1 MTSSDWLP
9 TACILC
15 ECNCGIV
22 VQVDDRRLA
31 RIRGDKAHPGSAGYT
46 CNKAL
51 RLDHY
56 QNNRARLSSPM
67 RRRADGTYEEIDWD
81 TAIVEIAEGF
91 KQIRDTHGGDKIFY
105 YGGGGQGNHLGGAYS
120 GAFLK
125 ALGSRYRS
133 NALAQEKTGEAWV
146 DFQLYGGHTRGE
158 FENAEVSVFV
168 GKNPWM
174 SQSFPRARVVLNEIA
189 KDPGRSMIVID
200 PVVTDTAKMADFHL
214 RVQPGCDAWCLAAL
228 AAVLVQENLCNE
240 AFLAAHVH
248 GVDTVRAALQEVPV
262 ADYAQR
268 CRVDEELLR
277 AAARRIGTAASVS
290 VFEDLG
296 IQQAPNSTVCSYLNK
311 LLWILTG
318 NFAKKG
324 GQHLHSSFAPLF
336 SQVSGR
342 TPVTGAPIIAGLIP
356 GNVVPEE
363 ILTEHPDRFR
373 AMIVE
378 RGNPAHSLADS
389 AACRAAFQAL
399 ELMVVVDVA
408 MTETA
413 RLAHYVLPA
422 ASQFEKPEATFFN
435 FEFPRNGFQLR
446 RPLFPPLPG
455 TLPEPE
461 IWARLVRALGV
472 VDEADLRPLREA
484 AAQGRQAY
492 TEAFLAAAATNPTVA
507 KLTAYVLY
515 ETLGP
520 TLPDGLAG
528 AAALWGLA
536 QKTAMAYPDAVR
548 RAGHADGNALFDAIL
563 ERPSG
568 VTFTVHNY
576 EDDFALISHPDHKIA
591 LEIPEMLA
599 EIRSLTQTPSRLTT
613 PQLPIVLSVGE
624 RRAYTANDIFRDPS
638 WRKRD
643 ANGALRVSVEDAQAL
658 GLADGCLARITTAA
672 GSAEATVEVTETMLA
687 GHAALPNGFGLDY
700 TGDDGRTVVAG
711 VAPNALTSTRW
722 RDPYAGT
729 PGTSTCPPPSA
740 EQTQNR
746 PFGSPN
752 GRFCVCSR
760 GLSLVPDPD
769 PALRVQKQRVILGD
783 VEGLIKSVHVANHT
797 VAPELRRGVRIDRQP
812 ADCFGCTRF
821 GSPYL
826 CPAEEHPLHAGQ
838 PVDNRS
844 GVAVQRELVSQ
855 QGDRQPA
862 QVADV
867 LAYGERALHMRRA
880 GVVDE
885 IARRVSVVLLDQRFG
900 AGGELGAIVV
910 GPPIDQI
917 AVAVVFGALIV
928 ETVPDLVPD
937 HRPDPAVVGGLVGLR
952 IEKWWL

>member
-200 PVVTDTAKMADFHL
+200 PVVTDIAKMADFHL

-268 CRVDEELLR
+268 CGVDEELLR

-378 RGNPAHSLADS
+378 SGNPAHSLADS

-729 PGTSTCPPPSA
+729 PWHKH
-740 EQTQNR
+740 
-746 PFGSPN
+746 
-752 GRFCVCSR
+752 
-760 GLSLVPDPD
+760 VP
-769 PALRVQKQRVILGD
+769 AAI
-783 VEGLIKSVHVANHT
+783 
-797 VAPELRRGVRIDRQP
+797 
-812 ADCFGCTRF
+812 
-821 GSPYL
+821 
-826 CPAEEHPLHAGQ
+826 
-838 PVDNRS
+838 
-844 GVAVQRELVSQ
+844 
-855 QGDRQPA
+855 
-862 QVADV
+862 
-867 LAYGERALHMRRA
+867 RRA
-880 GVVDE
+880 DAE
-885 IARRVSVVLLDQRFG
+885 S
-900 AGGELGAIVV
+900 
-910 GPPIDQI
+910 PI
-917 AVAVVFGALIV
+917 
-928 ETVPDLVPD
+928 
-937 HRPDPAVVGGLVGLR
+937 
-952 IEKWWL
+952 W

>member
-1 MTSSDWLP
+1 VTTTEWQP

-22 VQVDDRRLA
+22 VQLEDRKLA
-31 RIRGDKAHPGSAGYT
+31 RIRGDKEHPGTQGYT

-56 QNNRARLSSPM
+56 QNNRARLTSPM
-67 RRRADGTYEEIDWD
+67 RRRADGTFEEIDWD

-91 KQIRDTHGGDKIFY
+91 KHIRDTYGGDKIFY
-105 YGGGGQGNHLGGAYS
+105 YGGGGQGNHLGGAYG

-125 ALGSRYRS
+125 ALGARYRS

-146 DFQLYGGHTRGE
+146 DAHLYGGHTRGE
-158 FENAEVSVFV
+158 FEHAEVSVFV

-189 KDPGRSMIVID
+189 KDPARSMIVID
-200 PVVTDTAKMADFHL
+200 PVLTDTAKMSDFHL
-214 RVQPGCDAWCLAAL
+214 RVRPGTDAWCLAAL

-240 AFLAAHVH
+240 AFLAEHVH
-248 GVDTVRAALQEVPV
+248 GAEAVRAELRGVPV
-262 ADYAQR
+262 GDYAQR
-268 CRVDEELLR
+268 CGVDEESLR
-277 AAARRIGTAASVS
+277 AAARRVGTAASVA

-296 IQQAPNSTVCSYLNK
+296 IQQAPNSTLCSYLNK

-324 GQHLHSSFAPLF
+324 GQHLHSSLAPLF
-336 SQVSGR
+336 STVTGR

-356 GNVVPEE
+356 ANAVPEE
-363 ILTEHPDRFR
+363 ILTDHPDRFR

-378 RGNPAHSLADS
+378 SGNPAHSLANS
-389 AACRAAFQAL
+389 AACREAFQAL

-435 FEFPRNGFQLR
+435 FEFPHNGFQLR
-446 RPLFPPLPG
+446 RPLLEPLPG

-472 VDEADLRPLREA
+472 VDDADLRPLREA
-484 AAQGRQAY
+484 AQRGRQAY
-492 TEAFLAAAATNPTVA
+492 TEAFLAAVGGNPTVA
-507 KLTAYVLY
+507 KLLPYVLY

-520 TLPDGLAG
+520 TLPEGMAG

-536 QKTAMAYPDAVR
+536 QKTAMTYPEAVR

-563 ERPSG
+563 DNPSG
-568 VTFTVHNY
+568 VTFTAHNY
-576 EDDFALISHPDHKIA
+576 EDDFALISHSDHKIA
-591 LEIPEMLA
+591 LEIPEMLDDLRA
-599 EIRSLTQTPSRLTT
+599 LAAAPPELTT
-613 PQLPIVLSVGE
+613 SEFPIVLSVGE

-643 ANGALRVSVEDAQAL
+643 ADGALRVSVEDAQVL
-658 GLADGCLARITTAA
+658 GLVDGGRARVSTAA

-700 TGDDGRTVVAG
+700 VGEDGRTVVPG
-711 VAPNALTSTRW
+711 VAPNALTSTEW

-729 PGTSTCPPPSA
+729 PWHKH
-740 EQTQNR
+740 
-746 PFGSPN
+746 
-752 GRFCVCSR
+752 
-760 GLSLVPDPD
+760 VP
-769 PALRVQKQRVILGD
+769 A
-783 VEGLIKSVHVANHT
+783 
-797 VAPELRRGVRIDRQP
+797 RI
-812 ADCFGCTRF
+812 
-821 GSPYL
+821 
-826 CPAEEHPLHAGQ
+826 E
-838 PVDNRS
+838 
-844 GVAVQRELVSQ
+844 
-855 QGDRQPA
+855 
-862 QVADV
+862 
-867 LAYGERALHMRRA
+867 
-880 GVVDE
+880 
-885 IARRVSVVLLDQRFG
+885 
-900 AGGELGAIVV
+900 
-910 GPPIDQI
+910 
-917 AVAVVFGALIV
+917 AVA
-928 ETVPDLVPD
+928 
-937 HRPDPAVVGGLVGLR
+937 
-952 IEKWWL
+952 

>member
-1 MTSSDWLP
+1 MTTTDWQP

-22 VQVDDRRLA
+22 VQVEDGRLA
-31 RIRGDKAHPGSAGYT
+31 RIRGDKAHPGSQGYT

-56 QNNRARLSSPM
+56 QNNRARLTSPM
-67 RRRADGTYEEIDWD
+67 RRRPDGTFEQIDWD

-91 KQIRDTHGGDKIFY
+91 KHIRDAYGGDKIFY

-146 DFQLYGGHTRGE
+146 DAHLYGGHTRGE
-158 FENAEVSVFV
+158 FEHAEVSVFV

-189 KDPGRSMIVID
+189 KDPARSMIVID
-200 PVVTDTAKMADFHL
+200 PVLTDTAKMSDFHL
-214 RVQPGCDAWCLAAL
+214 RVRPGTDAWCLAAL
-228 AAVLVQENLCNE
+228 AGVLVQENLCNE
-240 AFLAAHVH
+240 AFLAEHVR
-248 GVDTVRAALQEVPV
+248 GADAVRAALREVVV

-268 CRVDEELLR
+268 CGVDEELLR
-277 AAARRIGTAASVS
+277 AAARRIGAADSVA

-296 IQQAPNSTVCSYLNK
+296 IQQAPNSTLCSYLNK

-336 SQVSGR
+336 SQVTGR
-342 TPVTGAPIIAGLIP
+342 TPVTGAPVIAGLIP
-356 GNVVPEE
+356 SNVVPEE
-363 ILTEHPDRFR
+363 ILTDHPDRFR

-378 RGNPAHSLADS
+378 SANPAHSLANS
-389 AACRAAFQAL
+389 AACREAFGAL

-435 FEFPRNGFQLR
+435 FEFPANTFQLR
-446 RPLFPPLPG
+446 RPLLPPLPG

-472 VDEADLRPLREA
+472 LDDAELRPLHEA
-484 AAQGRQAY
+484 ARRGRQAY
-492 TEAFLAAAATNPTVA
+492 AEAFLGAVAANPTVA
-507 KLTAYVLY
+507 KLVPYVLY

-528 AAALWGLA
+528 AAAAWGLA
-536 QKTAMAYPDAVR
+536 QKTAMAYPEAVR

-563 ERPSG
+563 ASPSG
-568 VTFTVHNY
+568 VTFTRHEY
-576 EDDFALISHPDHKIA
+576 EDDFALITHADRKIA
-591 LEIPEMLA
+591 LKIPEMLDDLRA
-599 EIRSLTQTPSRLTT
+599 LAAAPPRLTT
-613 PQLPIVLSVGE
+613 AEFPIVLSVGE

-643 ANGALRVSVEDAQAL
+643 ADGALRVSVEDAQEL
-658 GLADGCLARITTAA
+658 GLADGQRARVSTAA
-672 GSAEATVEVTETMLA
+672 GSAEVAVEITETMLA

-700 TGDDGRTVVAG
+700 VDDDGNTVVPG
-711 VAPNALTSTRW
+711 VAPNALTSTEW

-729 PGTSTCPPPSA
+729 PWHKH
-740 EQTQNR
+740 
-746 PFGSPN
+746 
-752 GRFCVCSR
+752 
-760 GLSLVPDPD
+760 VP
-769 PALRVQKQRVILGD
+769 A
-783 VEGLIKSVHVANHT
+783 
-797 VAPELRRGVRIDRQP
+797 
-812 ADCFGCTRF
+812 
-821 GSPYL
+821 
-826 CPAEEHPLHAGQ
+826 
-838 PVDNRS
+838 
-844 GVAVQRELVSQ
+844 
-855 QGDRQPA
+855 
-862 QVADV
+862 
-867 LAYGERALHMRRA
+867 
-880 GVVDE
+880 
-885 IARRVSVVLLDQRFG
+885 
-900 AGGELGAIVV
+900 
-910 GPPIDQI
+910 
-917 AVAVVFGALIV
+917 
-928 ETVPDLVPD
+928 
-937 HRPDPAVVGGLVGLR
+937 R
-952 IEKWWL
+952 IEVCRADANSHV